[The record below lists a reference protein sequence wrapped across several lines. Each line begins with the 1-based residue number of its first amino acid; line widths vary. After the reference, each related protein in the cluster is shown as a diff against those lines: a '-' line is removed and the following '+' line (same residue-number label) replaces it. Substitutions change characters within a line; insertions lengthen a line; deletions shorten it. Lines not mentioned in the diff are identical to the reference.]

1 MNEKDKKEVSQGKEM
16 KSDFTWR
23 NEVSEAYVDWI
34 GKGEWTHFITINY
47 NIWRSSTSGNKVY
60 DNRTNKFASGASYKP
75 YNKDDGRKVF
85 QNIRD
90 NKRIQEGGNDEY
102 WQDSGRTIWEA
113 QRKMEHGKNMIRKWD
128 TRLNQYLFGKDFYK
142 KEKWKGETL
151 SFILFPENI
160 HSNLHFHGVTNV
172 TNTSKY
178 PNKVEKFLE
187 MANEIWYSPPRKSLD
202 VDEDGNKVFD
212 VMKDYEKSDYQKESI
227 CPGGQI
233 WIEEIKTDYDLEK
246 IAGYI
251 TKQMKYFGNE
261 EGLYLTKDW
270 RA

>member
-1 MNEKDKKEVSQGKEM
+1 MGLERQIRRNQLKQRRKKAKQAAREIQRLMEAMPDGC
-16 KSDFTWR
+16 
-23 NEVSEAYVDWI
+23 SEC
-34 GKGEWTHFITINY
+34 
-47 NIWRSSTSGNKVY
+47 
-60 DNRTNKFASGASYKP
+60 GASFTPRETPEQLDTWHVNAGVSSAKLTCGDCLA
-75 YNKDDGRKVF
+75 K
-85 QNIRD
+85 
-90 NKRIQEGGNDEY
+90 EGGNDEY